1 MAAAGFT
8 DDSTPTISGTLGGAT
23 AGAVL
28 ASGET
33 LRIYNGATFLGNAAV
48 TVVAGG
54 QSTWTYTPTLPTTAG
69 TAYSITARVA
79 DSVGNLGTASAARTF
94 TLDTTAPL
102 ITAGPTATGTAGI
115 SITANEN
122 GTAALYKADGSSLF
136 LKSVTANTPVILTL
150 AAQSS
155 LTIATLQIRDATG
168 NSTTA
173 QPNFILGTNLVD
185 SLTGTSSANFLDFL
199 YGFNG
204 NDTLDGLAGN
214 DTLTGGLG
222 LDTFRFSTTPNPT
235 TNRDQITDFNP
246 SEDKIQLENAVF
258 TGLPTTGPLA
268 ASAFVSGTSFT
279 TTAQRIR
286 YESTSGQLFY
296 DSDGSGAAL
305 SINFAR
311 LSTGLA
317 MTNSQFNVT

>member
-1 MAAAGFT
+1 
-8 DDSTPTISGTLGGAT
+8 
-23 AGAVL
+23 
-28 ASGET
+28 
-33 LRIYNGATFLGNAAV
+33 
-48 TVVAGG
+48 
-54 QSTWTYTPTLPTTAG
+54 
-69 TAYSITARVA
+69 
-79 DSVGNLGTASAARTF
+79 
-94 TLDTTAPL
+94 L
-102 ITAGPTATGTAGI
+102 ITAGATATGTAGI

-136 LKSVTANTPVILTL
+136 MKSITANTSATLTL

-155 LTIATLQIRDATG
+155 LTTATLQIRDAAG

-173 QPNFILGTNLVD
+173 QPTFLLGTNLAD
-185 SLTGTSSANFLDFL
+185 SLTDTSTANFL
-199 YGFNG
+199 YGFSG

-246 SEDKIQLENAVF
+246 SEDQIQLENAVF
-258 TGLPTTGPLA
+258 TGLPTAGPLA

-279 TTAQRIR
+279 TFAQRIR

-296 DSDGSGAAL
+296 DPDGSGATAAVA
-305 SINFAR
+305 FAT
-311 LSTGLA
+311 LGTGLA
-317 MTNSQFNVT
+317 LTNSSFSVI